1 MSRSLIYCIW
11 EPWAKGAKE
20 TKVFYCCIW
29 NFYEMENSLIFSH
42 IIPIHA
48 TAEKFFREHSENAT
62 VTSLQITNKTEIL

>member
-1 MSRSLIYCIW
+1 
-11 EPWAKGAKE
+11 
-20 TKVFYCCIW
+20 
-29 NFYEMENSLIFSH
+29 MENSLIFSH